1 MQSGCSK
8 QRRLISPANL
18 GERLSLQQVA
28 MGDVHYNVGQ
38 NEDYFFF
45 LSENILFINVI
56 AR

>member
-28 MGDVHYNVGQ
+28 MGDVHYVMWGKTRII
-38 NEDYFFF
+38 
-45 LSENILFINVI
+45 SSS
-56 AR
+56 